1 MKLGKIIELSNI
13 ARYNDRTFSFMSI
26 TWCLIPKWFDR
37 NRFLVIS
44 KNNFMYLMYIARHC
58 NFHEEWMKSNVHKHY
73 LNAAQNSNWSHTRDY
88 NVNQLESFR
97 YSDHEKEVRW
107 KITQSSQAVCQ
118 LPSLSKVNVLSTV
131 ILMVRRWNMP
141 ELFRLTASLLNLS
154 INNKNRNARR
164 KLPPNL
170 ITIVRFNYI
179 LCRSA

>member
-141 ELFRLTASLLNLS
+141 VKIFLIVKNLHCHSLGKFRNSSEQIISRTVPLDCFFTQS
-154 INNKNRNARR
+154 
-164 KLPPNL
+164 
-170 ITIVRFNYI
+170 
-179 LCRSA
+179 